1 MHTLFN
7 KELDNLRSI
16 IQEILMG
23 LTHIIDRRLNGKNK
37 SAVNRERFVRRYRQ
51 HIKKAV
57 SDAVSKRSI
66 TDIDRGDN
74 ISIPSKDLDEP
85 TFRSGQGG
93 LRERVNPGNKDFTTG
108 DQVSKPTKEQC
119 AQGLGQGAASDSGE
133 GVDEF
138 VFQISQEEFLDCMFE
153 DLALPN
159 LVKKQLKNTTSF
171 KYQRAGYS
179 NQGNPAKIN
188 VVRSLQ
194 KAYGRRL
201 ALAGKRRENI
211 ETLELKLVDF
221 ESLPEDYT
229 TQIRTLKLK
238 IDKLKTRLKRIPWI
252 DEVDLKFNQ
261 HIKLALPNIS
271 AVMFCLMDIS
281 GSMSKMHK
289 DIAKRFYTL
298 LYIFLKRNYKKIDV
312 IFIRH
317 HTSAKEVDE
326 EEFFYSRETG
336 GTIVS
341 SALKLMSEIIKQR
354 YPATDWN
361 IYAAQASDGDNWNG
375 DSPVCL
381 KLLREDILPDIQ
393 YFAFI
398 EITKLEHQSLW
409 HEYETLSPEFP
420 ESFAIQNIRD
430 ESDIYPVFRELFSG
444 KGNYHE

>member
-1 MHTLFN
+1 
-7 KELDNLRSI
+7 
-16 IQEILMG
+16 MG

-37 SAVNRERFVRRYRQ
+37 SAVNRERFLRRYRQ

-57 SDAVSKRSI
+57 SDAVNKRSI
-66 TDIDRGDN
+66 TDIEHGGN

-93 LRERVNPGNKDFTTG
+93 LRETVNPGNKDFTTG
-108 DQVSKPTKEQC
+108 DRIPKPSK
-119 AQGLGQGAASDSGE
+119 GQGGQGGQGEASDSGE

-153 DLALPN
+153 DLELPN
-159 LVKKQLKNTTSF
+159 LVKKQLKDTTSF

-194 KAYGRRL
+194 KAYGRRI
-201 ALAGKRRENI
+201 ALTGKKRESLKK
-211 ETLELKLVDF
+211 LELKLMDL
-221 ESLPEDYT
+221 ESTTEDDT
-229 TQIRTLKLK
+229 TEIRTLKLK
-238 IDKLKTRLKRIPWI
+238 IEKFKTRIKKIPWI
-252 DEVDLKFNQ
+252 DDVDLKFNQ
-261 HIKLALPNIS
+261 HVKIALPSTS
-271 AVMFCLMDIS
+271 AVMFCLMDVS
-281 GSMSKMHK
+281 GSMNKMHK
-289 DIAKRFYTL
+289 DIAKRFYIL
-298 LYIFLKRNYKKIDV
+298 LYLFLKRNYKKIDV

-341 SALKLMSEIIKQR
+341 SALKLMNDIIKQR
-354 YPATDWN
+354 YPAIDWN

-375 DSPVCL
+375 DSPLCL
-381 KLLREDILPDIQ
+381 KVLREDILPQIQ
-393 YFAFI
+393 YFAYI

-409 HEYETLSPEFP
+409 NEYESLSPEFP
-420 ESFAIQNIRD
+420 DNFAIQTISN
-430 ESDIYPVFRELFSG
+430 ESEIYPVFRELFSRKESHHG
-444 KGNYHE
+444 

>member
-1 MHTLFN
+1 
-7 KELDNLRSI
+7 
-16 IQEILMG
+16 MG

-37 SAVNRERFVRRYRQ
+37 SAVNRERFLRRYRQ

-66 TDIDRGDN
+66 TDIERGDN

-85 TFRSGQGG
+85 TFRSGHGG
-93 LRERVNPGNKDFTTG
+93 LRETVNPGNKDFTTG
-108 DQVSKPTKEQC
+108 DRIAKPSK
-119 AQGLGQGAASDSGE
+119 GQGEQGSGQGEASDSGE

-153 DLALPN
+153 DLELPN
-159 LVKKQLKNTTSF
+159 LVKKQLKDTTSF

-201 ALAGKRRENI
+201 ALTGKKRESLKK
-211 ETLELKLVDF
+211 LELKLIEL
-221 ESLPEDYT
+221 ESSTEDET
-229 TQIRTLKLK
+229 TEIRTLKLK
-238 IDKLKTRLKRIPWI
+238 IEKFKTRIKKIPWI
-252 DEVDLKFNQ
+252 DDVDLKFNQ
-261 HIKLALPNIS
+261 HVKMALPSTS
-271 AVMFCLMDIS
+271 AVMFCLMDVS

-289 DIAKRFYTL
+289 DIAKRFYIL
-298 LYIFLKRNYKKIDV
+298 LYLFLKRNYKKIDV

-341 SALKLMSEIIKQR
+341 SALKLMNDIIKQR
-354 YPATDWN
+354 YPAIDWN

-375 DSPVCL
+375 DSPLCL
-381 KLLREDILPDIQ
+381 KVLREDILPQIQ
-393 YFAFI
+393 YFAYI

-409 HEYETLSPEFP
+409 DEYESLSPEFP
-420 ESFAIQNIRD
+420 DNFAIQTISN
-430 ESDIYPVFRELFSG
+430 ESEIYPVFRELFSRKESHHG
-444 KGNYHE
+444 